1 MNELL
6 LQTGTNLA
14 LILRILLTSLYLS
27 QKPWGTKNRFNQN

>member
-14 LILRILLTSLYLS
+14 LILRILLTSLSLS
-27 QKPWGTKNRFNQN
+27 QKPWGKKNQFNQN